1 MTLDK
6 CASYCHI
13 HPVSDARDY
22 GIDELAELGGV
33 TRRTVRYYV
42 QEGLLPAPRGVGR
55 GRHYGPEHLDRL
67 LQVKSMQERG
77 ESLEAIRGA
86 LSGGPRQPAPS
97 PVPQVRREVVTRIV
111 LAGGL
116 ELLVSGGRKLPPP
129 GTLAEL
135 AAWCDERFRKDE
147 E

>member
-1 MTLDK
+1 M
-6 CASYCHI
+6 
-13 HPVSDARDY
+13 SDPRDY
-22 GIDELAELGGV
+22 GIEELAELGGV

-77 ESLEAIRGA
+77 ESLEAIRVA
-86 LSGGPRQPAPS
+86 LSGGVRRPAPS

-111 LAGGL
+111 LADGL
-116 ELLVSGGRKLPPP
+116 ELTVSGGRKLPLP

-147 E
+147 EK

>member
-1 MTLDK
+1 M
-6 CASYCHI
+6 
-13 HPVSDARDY
+13 SDARKY

-77 ESLEAIRGA
+77 ESLEAIRVA

-97 PVPQVRREVVTRIV
+97 PAPQVRREVVTRIV

-135 AAWCDERFRKDE
+135 AVWCDERFRKDE
-147 E
+147 EQ

>member
-1 MTLDK
+1 M
-6 CASYCHI
+6 
-13 HPVSDARDY
+13 SDARVY
-22 GIDELAELGGV
+22 GIEELAELGGV

-55 GRHYGPEHLDRL
+55 GRHYGPEHLARL
-67 LQVKSMQERG
+67 LEVKAMQERG
-77 ESLEAIRGA
+77 ESLEAILRA
-86 LSGGPRQPAPS
+86 FEGGPGRQELAPS
-97 PVPQVRREVVTRIV
+97 PQVRREVVTRIV

-116 ELLVSGGRKLPPP
+116 ELIVSGGRKLPPP

-147 E
+147 EK